1 MALSRS
7 SIAAKAELLPP
18 TGGNCFVTILRTCVR
33 DSIQIPVLVILS
45 PGCRYVIFSRSPTN
59 DNEMFW
65 LLGEGGY
72 CRDAFC
78 SHMTYAF
85 TFAIVVHVPGI
96 YA

>member
-1 MALSRS
+1 MS
-7 SIAAKAELLPP
+7 LLHSD
-18 TGGNCFVTILRTCVR
+18 T
-33 DSIQIPVLVILS
+33 VLVILS